1 MRRLK
6 SALIVATLV
15 ATSLVGVVAPA
26 QASTAVPTKV
36 GTNDR
41 DLYDS
46 YRAPN
51 GAFYEFGAYF
61 APPRSNVE
69 ADGDVWISFDMRIHS
84 NRKISGLAL
93 DWADFGPSTDYFV
106 SKYDMRGRT
115 VAKSTD
121 GKRVVLR
128 YTVKISKTD
137 VEIFELGYGKNWYLG
152 DPSVSLFSGGE
163 FLYHWRTET
172 GHPWETEKFWVT
184 AKF

>member
-15 ATSLVGVVAPA
+15 AASLVGVAAPA

-61 APPRSNVE
+61 APPRANVE
-69 ADGDVWISFDMRIHS
+69 ADGDVWISVDMRVQS
-84 NRKISGLAL
+84 NRRFSSLNLRWIEYGTAV
-93 DWADFGPSTDYFV
+93 DNAVYVDGAGA
-106 SKYDMRGRT
+106 GRT
-115 VAKSTD
+115 IAKSTD
-121 GKRVVLR
+121 GKRIVVR
-128 YTVKISKTD
+128 YTVKVDKDYAQQI
-137 VEIFELGYGKNWYLG
+137 GYGKNWYLG
-152 DPSVSLFSGGE
+152 DPWVSLYADGRYLS
-163 FLYHWRTET
+163 HWRTET
-172 GHPWETEKFWVT
+172 GHPWATEKVWVI

>member
-15 ATSLVGVVAPA
+15 AASLVGVTGTA

-46 YRAPN
+46 YRASN

-61 APPRSNVE
+61 SAPRSNVE
-69 ADGDVWISFDMRIHS
+69 ADGDVWISVDMRVHS
-84 NRKISGLAL
+84 NRKISAL
-93 DWADFGPSTDYFV
+93 NLKWIEYGTSADTHVYVDGAGGGKTI
-106 SKYDMRGRT
+106 
-115 VAKSTD
+115 AKSTD
-121 GKRVVLR
+121 GKRVVVR
-128 YTVKISKTD
+128 YTVKVDKGYAKQI
-137 VEIFELGYGKNWYLG
+137 GYGKNWYLG
-152 DPSVSLFSGGE
+152 DPWVSLYSGGVY
-163 FLYHWRTET
+163 LSHWRTET
-172 GHPWETEKFWVT
+172 GHPWSTEKFWVT